1 MEEALV
7 VDMADT
13 VVDTVDLDLEKDL
26 ASAEELALASAEELA
41 LVPLQS
47 QSLPLPAVEF
57 KSLISVDAQS
67 PNLN

>member
-13 VVDTVDLDLEKDL
+13 IVDTVDLDLEEDL
-26 ASAEELALASAEELA
+26 ASAEEPA

-47 QSLPLPAVEF
+47 LSLPLPAVEF